1 MQLVPVLR
9 NCGKILHTNHS
20 AGHARSRI
28 FGSVILLAESVFYCA
43 TNCCVFSV
51 ESHLCMNIRSS
62 VCFCTLKPVVQT
74 ALCYTSL
81 LCFSSLSRA
90 PHIRSQRKRRN
101 ISTKTE
107 MYVKAQTAAHMAQ
120 TELVSVCFI
129 LVLDSQRNGCDDEY
143 SVISD
148 RVSSCVLNWL
158 KHSSWCGGEKRFMQH
173 LLTTFLFLSELKTQW
188 WKQSVSL
195 QARPHGACCP
205 PLIHAAKQPYAGII
219 WEICFCLWLD
229 EPATPAAC

>member
-1 MQLVPVLR
+1 M
-9 NCGKILHTNHS
+9 HEHS
-20 AGHARSRI
+20 VG
-28 FGSVILLAESVFYCA
+28 
-43 TNCCVFSV
+43 
-51 ESHLCMNIRSS
+51 SS

-90 PHIRSQRKRRN
+90 PPHIRSQRKRRN

-148 RVSSCVLNWL
+148 RVSSCVSNWL
-158 KHSSWCGGEKRFMQH
+158 KHSSWCGGEKGLCSICSQLSSFCQSSRLSDESRVSRSRLDLTVRAVHLWSMPPNSLTLEQYERSAFAYGLMSQLH
-173 LLTTFLFLSELKTQW
+173 LPRVKTCLLTKNAEADWADNNRL
-188 WKQSVSL
+188 
-195 QARPHGACCP
+195 
-205 PLIHAAKQPYAGII
+205 
-219 WEICFCLWLD
+219 
-229 EPATPAAC
+229 

>member
-1 MQLVPVLR
+1 M
-9 NCGKILHTNHS
+9 HEHS
-20 AGHARSRI
+20 VG
-28 FGSVILLAESVFYCA
+28 
-43 TNCCVFSV
+43 
-51 ESHLCMNIRSS
+51 SS

-90 PHIRSQRKRRN
+90 PPHIRSQRKRRN

-129 LVLDSQRNGCDDEY
+129 LVLDSQRNGCDDKY

-148 RVSSCVLNWL
+148 RVSSCVSNWL
-158 KHSSWCGGEKRFMQH
+158 KHSSWCGGGGGGGGRFMQH

-205 PLIHAAKQPYAGII
+205 SLIHAAKQPYAGTI

>member
-1 MQLVPVLR
+1 M
-9 NCGKILHTNHS
+9 HEHS
-20 AGHARSRI
+20 VG
-28 FGSVILLAESVFYCA
+28 
-43 TNCCVFSV
+43 
-51 ESHLCMNIRSS
+51 SS

-90 PHIRSQRKRRN
+90 PPHIRSQRKRRN

-148 RVSSCVLNWL
+148 RVSSCVSN
-158 KHSSWCGGEKRFMQH
+158 
-173 LLTTFLFLSELKTQW
+173 
-188 WKQSVSL
+188 
-195 QARPHGACCP
+195 
-205 PLIHAAKQPYAGII
+205 
-219 WEICFCLWLD
+219 
-229 EPATPAAC
+229 